1 MDTGKGKVYI
11 FISSEGKNLDMFKES
26 WYRDMYFV
34 EHTGCL
40 PMPTIDKILD
50 RVINKMEDKNMIE
63 YTRKGNTVIAKFV
76 SNYGFSDCVEW
87 QQQLFHWMVKRF
99 PALAAATIQDSIDKY
114 VTRDRNYCGKAKCHP
129 DDDFDML
136 IGMAIARERLLQK
149 FKRDI
154 SRIRKDIVSKVFI
167 DILESKNRIVKRW

>member
-1 MDTGKGKVYI
+1 
-11 FISSEGKNLDMFKES
+11 MFKES

-76 SNYGFSDCVEW
+76 SNYGFSDYVEW
-87 QQQLFHWMVKRF
+87 QQQLFHWMVKQF
-99 PALAAATIQDSIDKY
+99 PTLAAATVHDSIDKY
-114 VTRDRNYCGKAKCHP
+114 VTCDRNYCGKAKCHP

-149 FKRDI
+149 FKCDT

>member
-1 MDTGKGKVYI
+1 
-11 FISSEGKNLDMFKES
+11 
-26 WYRDMYFV
+26 
-34 EHTGCL
+34 
-40 PMPTIDKILD
+40 
-50 RVINKMEDKNMIE
+50 MEDRTMIE

-76 SNYGFSDCVEW
+76 SGYEFSDCVEW
-87 QQQLFHWMVKRF
+87 QQQLFHYMVKRF
-99 PALAAATIQDSIDKY
+99 PTLAAGTIQDSIDKY
-114 VTRDRNYCGKAKCHP
+114 VTCDRNYCGKAKCHP

-154 SRIRKDIVSKVFI
+154 LRIRKDIVSKVFT

>member
-1 MDTGKGKVYI
+1 
-11 FISSEGKNLDMFKES
+11 
-26 WYRDMYFV
+26 MYFV

-76 SNYGFSDCVEW
+76 SYYGFSDCVEW

-99 PALAAATIQDSIDKY
+99 PTLAAATVHDSIDKY
-114 VTRDRNYCGKAKCHP
+114 VTCDRNYCGKAKCHP

-154 SRIRKDIVSKVFI
+154 SRIREDMTSKIFTDMV
-167 DILESKNRIVKRW
+167 ESWTRLCSRIE